1 MTITK
6 PFPFSDR
13 IKNIPESF
21 IREILKVSSRPEMIS
36 FAGGLP
42 NPDFF
47 PVEKIALAAEQVLRK
62 DGAAA
67 LQYWITEGFLPL
79 RDYIA
84 QWQSRKTGRHI
95 TAEDILM
102 LNGSQQGLDLIGK
115 LLINPGSDVLLEGPS
130 YLGAIQAF
138 SAYQPSFHHIKIY
151 EGGPDIDEFD
161 NAMKR
166 IKPLFFYCIP
176 NFQNPTGNMYD
187 LYHRDILARNHRD
200 AETIWVEDNPYA
212 EIYFEKNTMPDFY
225 SLLPEKTV
233 SLGSFSK
240 IISPGLRMGWAMGP
254 KEIMKKM
261 AVAKQASDL
270 HSNNLAQ
277 RIIYQFLI
285 DNPLE
290 EHLNSIRNFYRQQ
303 AVHMRACMQQ
313 YFPEGVTWIVPKG
326 GMFIWVTL
334 PESLNAHTLLERAM
348 LQNVL
353 FVPGQNFYVGSA
365 HGLNTFRMNFSNPSK
380 EEIVQGIKI
389 MGDLIRHL
397 L

>member
-13 IKNIPESF
+13 MKNIPESF

-67 LQYWITEGFLPL
+67 LQYWVTEGFLPL

-95 TAEDILM
+95 TGEDILM

-138 SAYQPSFHHIKIY
+138 SAYQPSLHHIKIY
-151 EGGPDIDEFD
+151 EGGPDINDFY
-161 NAMKR
+161 NAVKK
-166 IKPLFFYCIP
+166 INPLLFYCIP
-176 NFQNPTGNMYD
+176 NFQNPTGNLYD
-187 LYHRDILARNHRD
+187 QYHREMLAAGQKTSD
-200 AETIWVEDNPYA
+200 MIWVEDNPYG
-212 EIYFEKNTMPDFY
+212 EIYFEKNTLPDFY

-254 KEIMKKM
+254 REIMKKM

-277 RIIYQFLI
+277 RIIYQFLL
-285 DNPLE
+285 DNSLE
-290 EHLNSIRNFYRQQ
+290 DHLTSIRTFYKEQ
-303 AVHMRACMQQ
+303 ADFMITSMKQF
-313 YFPEGVTWIVPKG
+313 FPDQVRWIVPKG
-326 GMFIWVTL
+326 GMFIWATL
-334 PESLNAHTLLERAM
+334 PDNIDATILLKIAID
-348 LQNVL
+348 QNVL
-353 FVPGQNFYVGSA
+353 FVPGQNFYVG
-365 HGLNTFRMNFSNPSK
+365 GLLGNNSLRINFSHSSK
-380 EEIVQGIKI
+380 AEILKGIKI
-389 MGDLIRHL
+389 MGTLIRDL